1 MLAQDFGSAPTGG
14 DLNGQAVEG
23 TRMAYDRRQG
33 DHSVPDPGIG
43 RIDHATEIGRV
54 YVAVGE
60 ARGFGALDPARAA
73 ALTAWTSALIP
84 AAGPMPAAGDV
95 GAAEYIDA
103 TVLAA
108 GRLRGLLREGLRQL
122 DEIAGGRAGCPFA
135 ECDAETRASILR
147 EFEAAD
153 TSGVFG
159 FVRDLTYEAY
169 YAHPRILDL
178 LASVTGWRSDVA
190 ATGSALPDF
199 DEGLLAR
206 VRRTPRYRRG

>member
-1 MLAQDFGSAPTGG
+1 MLAQHLGSAPTGG
-14 DLNGQAVEG
+14 DQDGRAAEDTHV
-23 TRMAYDRRQG
+23 AYDRRQG

-54 YVAVGE
+54 YVPVGE
-60 ARGFGALDPARAA
+60 ARGFAALDPARAA
-73 ALTAWTSALIP
+73 ALSAWTSALIP

-103 TVLAA
+103 TVLMA
-108 GRLRGLLREGLRQL
+108 GRLRGRLREGLRQL
-122 DEIAGGRAGCPFA
+122 DEIAAGRAGRPFA

-159 FVRDLTYEAY
+159 MVRDLTYEAY
-169 YAHPRILDL
+169 YAHPRVLDL
-178 LASVTGWRSDVA
+178 LASATGWRSDAA

-206 VRRTPRYRRG
+206 MRRAPRYRRG

>member
-1 MLAQDFGSAPTGG
+1 
-14 DLNGQAVEG
+14 
-23 TRMAYDRRQG
+23 MAYDRRQG
-33 DHSVPDPGIG
+33 DYSVPDPGMG
-43 RIDHATEIGRV
+43 PIDHATEIGRV
-54 YVAVGE
+54 YVPVGE
-60 ARGFGALDPARAA
+60 ARGFAALDPARAA
-73 ALTAWTSALIP
+73 ALSAWTSELIP

-108 GRLRGLLREGLRQL
+108 GRLRGLLRRGLRQL
-122 DEIAGGRAGCPFA
+122 DEIAGGRAGRPFA

-153 TSGVFG
+153 TSGLFG
-159 FVRDLTYEAY
+159 LVRDLTYEAY

-178 LASVTGWRSDVA
+178 LASATGWRSGVA

-206 VRRTPRYRRG
+206 VRRAPRYRRG